1 MPDPQPSGARSAAG
15 VAGRVGVLV
24 LLSVILLMLA
34 WVPAAW
40 LERIAMLERAWDRQ
54 ALGERS
60 ATAVLERAQQWSA
73 AQLATFPMGPEMMAA
88 DRGGAARMAGVSR
101 AWLADR
107 RTAAARLVE
116 LACLRAALV
125 TAWAPAL
132 GLLLVAGVLD
142 GHWRWRIRQ
151 RGFDYPSPVARQ
163 ASQTG
168 LALVLGGFL
177 LLLSLP
183 LPLHPLEIPLLALIA
198 FWLIGAGLAALP
210 KRL

>member
-1 MPDPQPSGARSAAG
+1 MPDLHPSGARSAAG

-24 LLSVILLMLA
+24 LLSVVILMLV
-34 WVPAAW
+34 WVPSAW

-73 AQLATFPMGPEMMAA
+73 AQLAAFPVGSEALGA
-88 DRGGAARMAGVSR
+88 DRRVTALMAGVSP

-107 RTAAARLVE
+107 QKAAARLFE
-116 LACLRAALV
+116 LACLRAALLN
-125 TAWAPAL
+125 AWGPAL
-132 GLLLVAGVLD
+132 LLLLFAGVLD

-151 RGFDYPSPVARQ
+151 LGFDYPSPVARQ

-168 LALVLGGFL
+168 LALVMGGL
-177 LLLSLP
+177 LLVVLLP

-198 FWLIGAGLAALP
+198 VWLIGVGLASLP

>member
-1 MPDPQPSGARSAAG
+1 M
-15 VAGRVGVLV
+15 AGRVGVLV
-24 LLSVILLMLA
+24 LLSVVILMLA

-73 AQLATFPMGPEMMAA
+73 AQLGAFPIGSETLGA
-88 DRGGAARMAGVSR
+88 DRRGAARRAAVSP

-125 TAWAPAL
+125 TAWGPAL
-132 GLLLVAGVLD
+132 GLLLIAGVLD

-177 LLLSLP
+177 LVLLLP
-183 LPLHPLEIPLLALIA
+183 LPLHPLEIPLLTLIA
-198 FWLIGAGLAALP
+198 VWLIGAGLAALP